1 MLSLK
6 SISRIRTVHYLIHKL
21 LFVLNQLKF
30 YHKLV
35 NNKVPEYLNS
45 LQLIENNTIHQHN
58 TRIARNIHT
67 IRVKHSF
74 AKKCLR
80 YNLPILINN
89 TPKNIKDKV
98 YTHSLPGF
106 STSIKKIYIEKY
118 ENSCQIRN
126 CYVCN
131 NN

>member
-1 MLSLK
+1 MWVFFTIISTSMLKIISLK
-6 SISRIRTVHYLIHKL
+6 KADC
-21 LFVLNQLKF
+21 
-30 YHKLV
+30 
-35 NNKVPEYLNS
+35 NS
-45 LQLIENNTIHQHN
+45 KPDFKEFANVK
-58 TRIARNIHT
+58 IHT
-67 IRVKHSF
+67 IRVKHRF

-80 YNLPILINN
+80 YDLPILINN

-106 STSIKKIYIEKY
+106 STYIKKIYIEKY
-118 ENSCQIRN
+118 ENLCQIRN

>member
-1 MLSLK
+1 M
-6 SISRIRTVHYLIHKL
+6 YLNDI
-21 LFVLNQLKF
+21 FVLNQLKF

-89 TPKNIKDKV
+89 TPKILKIK
-98 YTHSLPGF
+98 YIHIAYQASQLT
-106 STSIKKIYIEKY
+106 IKRYILK
-118 ENSCQIRN
+118 NMKTR
-126 CYVCN
+126 VK
-131 NN
+131 